1 MTRASALLCSCGR
14 HTAGKIGGGAP
25 EVDSRWEPTVE
36 LRLGLVELFAAT
48 DCSSCAP
55 RRRMVVALAHGSGG
69 LGGGGAL
76 AQGKAKQGG

>member
-1 MTRASALLCSCGR
+1 
-14 HTAGKIGGGAP
+14 
-25 EVDSRWEPTVE
+25 VE